1 VTDENA
7 PAEVEAQGPT
17 APPSKGAPIGRRI
30 VLGALGLGAL
40 GILVGARVQST
51 TARLL
56 LPITLHDPTGLSD
69 LLPAAGRFRIY
80 SVTGSLP
87 HRRDA
92 DYRLT
97 VTGLVDRPIT
107 FSLEDLRQR
116 LPPVALT
123 RDFQCVTGWRV
134 EDVAWAGVRLRDVL
148 AAAGVPPSATAVV
161 FRSFDGTY
169 SETLTMA
176 QAQRDDVLVAHT
188 LLGKPLSD
196 EHGGPVRLYV
206 APMYGYKSL
215 KWLDRI
221 EVVSAVPDDVGY
233 WEQRGYDRDAWVG
246 RSNGG
251 AEAPT

>member
-1 VTDENA
+1 VTDDNERPTVEPEA
-7 PAEVEAQGPT
+7 PSPA
-17 APPSKGAPIGRRI
+17 PSKGAPIGRRI
-30 VLGALGLGAL
+30 VLGAIGLGAL

-87 HRRDA
+87 HRTDA
-92 DYRLT
+92 DYRLS
-97 VTGLVDRPIT
+97 VSGLVKQAIT
-107 FSLEDLRQR
+107 LTVDDIRQR
-116 LPPVALT
+116 LPQTAFR

-134 EDVAWAGVRLRDVL
+134 ENVAWAGVRVRDVL
-148 AAAGVPPSATAVV
+148 AAAGVQPAATGVV

-169 SETLTMA
+169 SETLTME

-188 LLGKPLSD
+188 LLGQPLSR

-221 EVVSAVPDDVGY
+221 EVVNGLPDGAGY
-233 WEQRGYDRDAWVG
+233 WEERGYDRDAWVG
-246 RSNGG
+246 HSNGG
-251 AEAPT
+251 AEDPT